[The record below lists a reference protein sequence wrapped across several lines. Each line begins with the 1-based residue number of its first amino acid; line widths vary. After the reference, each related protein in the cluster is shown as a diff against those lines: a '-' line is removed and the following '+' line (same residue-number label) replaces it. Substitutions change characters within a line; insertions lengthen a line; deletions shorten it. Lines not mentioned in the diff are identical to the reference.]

1 MDDESDEEVQL
12 DERWLLSYSDLMT
25 LLFGF
30 FVILYA
36 MSLENPKQF
45 DSMVKSLAIGEEQEM
60 AGNADEK
67 DIKEEKSTGEELTK
81 EKFEEL
87 SSEILNL
94 KEKNSEL
101 EEKNAFSEK
110 TQTEQQEVI
119 EKLEQQKA
127 LAEQNQSEQKEKIET
142 LKKEIAQI
150 VKKDSTAIKVPD
162 LQKEIAKKE
171 AKNSEL
177 TKQNKTLKTQLEQA
191 KASSGQAT
199 DLQKELSKEQAQNN
213 ELSKQNENLKS
224 QLAQSQAENQQ
235 LKKDQSESSQKNDS
249 PNTSFVSVMIYWTTK
264 DHDIDL
270 SIKSPDG
277 LKYNFKKREFKGKKG
292 KFILD
297 TRRGPGAEIWRQEEM
312 KPGIYTVT
320 ISLYSQYSNPKPAIV
335 NGNISTS
342 EGLFDLKKLSL
353 TKKNRKAV
361 IRFRLKQDAQLEIL
375 P

>member
-1 MDDESDEEVQL
+1 MGEVEKDNTNHSSRFKRTRKFRTRIDDDTDEEVQL

-36 MSLENPKQF
+36 MSLENPKKF
-45 DSMVKSLAIGEEQEM
+45 DSMVKSLAIGAEQEM
-60 AGNADEK
+60 GGNADQV
-67 DIKEEKSTGEELTK
+67 DIREEKSTGEELTQ
-81 EKFEEL
+81 ERFEEL

-101 EEKNAFSEK
+101 EQQKAFSEQI
-110 TQTEQQEVI
+110 QTEQ
-119 EKLEQQKA
+119 K
-127 LAEQNQSEQKEKIET
+127 SKIET
-142 LKKEIAQI
+142 LEKEVAQI
-150 VKKDSTAIKVPD
+150 VKNDSTAVKVPD
-162 LQKEIAKKE
+162 LQKEMAKKD

-177 TKQNKTLKTQLEQA
+177 I
-191 KASSGQAT
+191 
-199 DLQKELSKEQAQNN
+199 
-213 ELSKQNENLKS
+213 KQNESLKS
-224 QLAQSQAENQQ
+224 QLSQSQAENQK
-235 LKKDQSESSQKNDS
+235 LKQEKESSQKNDS
-249 PNTSFVSVMIYWTTK
+249 PKSSFVSVMIYWTTK

-277 LKYNFKKREFKGKKG
+277 TKYNFKKREFKGKKG

-312 KPGIYTVT
+312 RPGVYTVT
-320 ISLYSQYSNPKPAIV
+320 ISLYSQYNNPKPAVV

-342 EGLFDLKKLSL
+342 EGLFDLKTLSL

-361 IRFRLKQDAQLEIL
+361 VRFRLKPDAQLEIL